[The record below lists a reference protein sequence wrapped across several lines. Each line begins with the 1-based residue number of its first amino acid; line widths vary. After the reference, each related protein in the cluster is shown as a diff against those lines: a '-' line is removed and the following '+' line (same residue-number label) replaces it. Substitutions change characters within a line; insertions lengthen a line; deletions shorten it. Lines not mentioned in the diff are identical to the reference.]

1 MKLAKRLL
9 SVPQLQLA
17 RGQRYI
23 CTVVT
28 KFWLSAQNKFN
39 SQSLLWWKIFD
50 NFLEILYPINL
61 FRGNFIILFSFDICL
76 KLVAVNQNEDWV
88 TVHFLDFDH
97 KHCTSNISNF
107 HIKFNSILQKYHKSK
122 MDEKG
127 WLITKRG
134 EKHKHSQTNSWAVYE
149 IRFTQLYISSWEKRR
164 RKNCQILFDKLCI
177 ISLMW
182 DRLTLAQECVKTET
196 PEPTSSVDLF
206 FNHFGHEDKPLNSA
220 PEIVYHLPFPQNQNE
235 EHLDSRW
242 LKMVQRLNFHIKGKL
257 AKSYQS
263 KFHFSTCWA
272 KQNPW
277 TSNITMHDLC

>member
-1 MKLAKRLL
+1 MAHHK
-9 SVPQLQLA
+9 
-17 RGQRYI
+17 
-23 CTVVT
+23 T
-28 KFWLSAQNKFN
+28 KWETL
-39 SQSLLWWKIFD
+39 
-50 NFLEILYPINL
+50 
-61 FRGNFIILFSFDICL
+61 
-76 KLVAVNQNEDWV
+76 
-88 TVHFLDFDH
+88 
-97 KHCTSNISNF
+97 
-107 HIKFNSILQKYHKSK
+107 
-122 MDEKG
+122 
-127 WLITKRG
+127 
-134 EKHKHSQTNSWAVYE
+134 TNNWAVYE
-149 IRFTQLYISSWEKRR
+149 IRFKSQSFILVPTQLGVKIKQ
-164 RKNCQILFDKLCI
+164 KCQILFEKLCI
-177 ISLMW
+177 VSLMW